1 MSRSS
6 PTLQA
11 PGTCT
16 AMPRRWPAAPRHP
29 TPSRIPADRMAET
42 VEWSLAIATATRLAP
57 RGPDLS
63 RVQAREAVA
72 MLRDLSAEAIE
83 PVRQVTG
90 LDVPGDGRAAVVDRP
105 AWIASNVAGMR
116 IAMSPLLDEL

>member
-1 MSRSS
+1 MSHSFPS
-6 PTLQA
+6 LQA
-11 PGTCT
+11 TGICT
-16 AMPRRWPAAPRHP
+16 AMPKPWRAVPRYP
-29 TPSRIPADRMAET
+29 MPRRIPADRMPES
-42 VEWSLAIATATRLAP
+42 VEWSLAVSTATRLAP

-105 AWIASNVAGMR
+105 AW
-116 IAMSPLLDEL
+116 